1 MKIAYVFGTRP
12 EIIKLAPIIKKTTS
26 KNSSLIFTGQ
36 HYDFEMSLRFI
47 EDLGLRKPDYQMKLT
62 KLQNNTS
69 DRATQTGEIILKLA
83 KILTDINPDSVV
95 VQGDTNTVMAAAI
108 TSIKCGIPVSH
119 VEAGL
124 RSYDWRMPEEHNR
137 VAVDHI
143 SELLFA
149 PTKQTAMTLKN
160 EKVHGKIHITGNTSI
175 DAVSEF
181 MKHAEKKS
189 KFKID
194 QDFVLTTIHRGEN
207 VDDKK
212 IIQSIISGLL
222 NSKATFLFPIHP
234 RTVNRLKEFGLYEK
248 IKNSNK
254 IKLIPSVGYFDMLN
268 LMKKCSFILTDSGGI
283 QEEATSSLIH
293 KKVLIVRKSTD
304 RQEAV
309 DAGLAEVIGT
319 NSAKIRHI
327 INKTL
332 ENPSLISKKTPYGNG
347 TSSKQILKIL
357 KNRFN

>member
-12 EIIKLAPIIKKTTS
+12 EIIKLAPIIKKTTP

-36 HYDFEMSLRFI
+36 HYDFDMSLRFI
-47 EDLGLRKPDYQMKLT
+47 KDLGLRSPDFQMKLT

-83 KILTDINPDSVV
+83 KILTDLNPDSVV
-95 VQGDTNTVMAAAI
+95 VQGDTNTVLAAAI

-119 VEAGL
+119 VESGL

-137 VAVDHI
+137 IAVDHI

-149 PTKQTAMTLKN
+149 PTKQTSMILKN
-160 EKVHGKIHITGNTSI
+160 EQVHGKIYMTGNTSI
-175 DAVSEF
+175 DAVAEF
-181 MKHAEKKS
+181 IKQAEKKS
-189 KFKID
+189 KLKID
-194 QDFVLTTIHRGEN
+194 QDFVLATIHRGEN

-212 IIQSIISGLL
+212 TIQSIISGLL

-248 IKNSNK
+248 IKNSKK

-268 LMKKCSFILTDSGGI
+268 LMKKCTFILTDSGGI
-283 QEEATSSLIH
+283 QEEATSPLIS
-293 KKVLIVRKSTD
+293 KKVLIARKSTD

-309 DAGLAEVIGT
+309 DAGMAEVIGT
-319 NSAKIRHI
+319 NSTKISQI

-332 ENPSLISKKTPYGNG
+332 KNPSLISKKTPYGNG
-347 TSSKQILKIL
+347 TSSKQILEIL
-357 KNRFN
+357 KKRFN

>member
-12 EIIKLAPIIKKTTS
+12 EIIKLAPIIKKTTP

-36 HYDFEMSLRFI
+36 HYDFDMSLRFI
-47 EDLGLRKPDYQMKLT
+47 KDLGLRSPDFQMKLT

-83 KILTDINPDSVV
+83 KILTDLNPDSVV
-95 VQGDTNTVMAAAI
+95 VQGDTNTVLAAAI

-119 VEAGL
+119 VESGL

-137 VAVDHI
+137 IAVDHI

-149 PTKQTAMTLKN
+149 PTKQTSMILKN
-160 EKVHGKIHITGNTSI
+160 EQVHGKIYMTGNTSI
-175 DAVSEF
+175 DAVAEF
-181 MKHAEKKS
+181 IKQAEKKS
-189 KFKID
+189 KLKID
-194 QDFVLTTIHRGEN
+194 QDFVLVTIHRGEN

-212 IIQSIISGLL
+212 TIQSIISGLL

-234 RTVNRLKEFGLYEK
+234 RTVNCLKEFGLYEK

-268 LMKKCSFILTDSGGI
+268 LMKKCTFILTDSGGI
-283 QEEATSSLIH
+283 QEEATSQLIS
-293 KKVLIVRKSTD
+293 KKVLIARKSTD

-319 NSAKIRHI
+319 NSKKISQI

-332 ENPSLISKKTPYGNG
+332 KNPSLISKKTPYGDG

>member
-36 HYDFEMSLRFI
+36 HYDFDMSLRFI
-47 EDLGLRKPDYQMKLT
+47 EDLGLRTPDFKMKLT
-62 KLQNNTS
+62 KFQNSRS

-83 KILTDINPDSVV
+83 KILSEINPDSVV
-95 VQGDTNTVMAAAI
+95 VQGDTNTVLAAAI

-137 VAVDHI
+137 IAVDHI

-149 PTKQTAMTLKN
+149 PTKQTATILKN
-160 EKVHGKIHITGNTSI
+160 EKVHGTIHVTGNTSI

-181 MKHAEKKS
+181 IKKAEKKS
-189 KFKID
+189 KLNID
-194 QDFVLTTIHRGEN
+194 HDFILTTIHRGEN
-207 VDDKK
+207 VDNKK
-212 IIQSIISGLL
+212 TLQSIISGLL
-222 NSKATFLFPIHP
+222 NSKGSFLFLIHS
-234 RTVNRLKEFGLYEK
+234 RTINRLKEFGLYKK
-248 IKNSNK
+248 ISNSKK
-254 IKLIPSVGYFDMLN
+254 IELIPSVNYFDMLN
-268 LMKKCSFILTDSGGI
+268 LIKKCTFILTDSGGI
-283 QEEATSSLIH
+283 QEEATSPEIH
-293 KKVLIVRKSTD
+293 KKVLVVRKSTD

-309 DAGLAEVIGT
+309 DAGLSEVLGV
-319 NSAKIRHI
+319 NSTKISQI

-332 ENPSLISKKTPYGNG
+332 ENPSLISKNTPYGDG
-347 TSSKQILKIL
+347 RSSTKILKII
-357 KNRFN
+357 KTKFQ